1 MSTAITEQLHRRA
14 KAAQRL
20 PGVDP
25 WHAARELDL
34 STHQLEAWSAAANH
48 IAADG
53 LCPVLP
59 REIVQ
64 LLWQRGGA
72 DRALAEQINERGGV
86 AA

>member
-1 MSTAITEQLHRRA
+1 MTISTELHRRA
-14 KAAQRL
+14 AAARRL
-20 PGVDP
+20 PGGDP
-25 WHAARELDL
+25 WPASTSGELDI

-72 DRALAEQINERGGV
+72 DRELAEQINERG
-86 AA
+86 AAA